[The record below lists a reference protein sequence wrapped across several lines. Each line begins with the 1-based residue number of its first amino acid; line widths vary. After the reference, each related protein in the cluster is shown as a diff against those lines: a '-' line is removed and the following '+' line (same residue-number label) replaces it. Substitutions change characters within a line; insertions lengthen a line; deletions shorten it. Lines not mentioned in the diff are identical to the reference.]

1 MQRALSTL
9 FLGIVALLVACV
21 PPQLATE
28 LAELRQAV
36 KRLQDQQTATH
47 AALESLDNRLEL
59 EVRWIWSDRLCKSG
73 KIAEFVGQLQ
83 AAVPEVCTPTSL
95 ETSLFFMNNNPYAI
109 TYLRPSEGIAG
120 LHPSRRG
127 RLKELLEPRSIH
139 RSTRLVVL
147 VQPHEETSAGS
158 AKAFQIGEAFAA
170 VVRTEML
177 KGQKVPVL
185 GPFLLPCRLKSEIKR
200 TYNKPLDRPFYGEPD
215 EKEPRV
221 RIWLFISDC

>member
-1 MQRALSTL
+1 MQRALIPL
-9 FLGIVALLVACV
+9 FLSLATLLSACV
-21 PPQLATE
+21 PPQLTTE
-28 LAELRQAV
+28 LAELRQSI
-36 KRLQDQQTATH
+36 KRLQDEQAATH
-47 AALESLDNRLEL
+47 AALEALDNRLEL

-83 AAVPEVCTPTSL
+83 ASIPEVCTPASL

-147 VQPHEETSAGS
+147 VQPHEESSAAS
-158 AKAFQIGEAFAA
+158 TKALQIGEAFAA

-215 EKEPRV
+215 DKEPRV